1 MDPRALSRVRKNDMN
16 KTPIV
21 SMIFSPL
28 AVREVA
34 FERAESAAVVVNAMT
49 GLFIVAAISLPWLS
63 LFTGSLVALLTFLF
77 GPLAGFTV
85 SSLYS
90 RVEWT
95 VGKRLGG
102 KASHDELYRLFAWSF
117 LPMGS
122 AALLYALILITL
134 EKPSTVTELVAA
146 IPSLV
151 IFCCAIRNYYANVT
165 AIQQFSRIR
174 AGIGIVV
181 TLVLFLVLIAGS
193 GGFLYLFSEYGMQDC
208 HKSLLAQP

>member
-1 MDPRALSRVRKNDMN
+1 MN
-16 KTPIV
+16 NIPIV
-21 SMIFSPL
+21 SIIFSPL

-34 FERAESAAVVVNAMT
+34 FERTESAAVVVNAMT
-49 GLFIVAAISLPWLS
+49 GLLIVAAISLLWLP
-63 LFTGSLVALLTFLF
+63 LFTGSLVALLTILF

-102 KASHDELYRLFAWSF
+102 KASHDELYRLFSWSF
-117 LPMGS
+117 LPMGY
-122 AALLYALILITL
+122 AALLYTLILITL
-134 EKPSTVTELVAA
+134 EKHSTVIELVAS

-151 IFCCAIRNYYANVT
+151 IFFCSIRNYSANVV

-174 AGIGIVV
+174 AGISIAV

-208 HKSLLAQP
+208 QKSFLAQP